1 MADHLMML
9 ELNGRPLLSGQVAV
23 VTGAGQGMGKEIA
36 VGLAQAGAAVVA
48 ADVNRETAAAT
59 SDAIL
64 AEGGKAW
71 SVEWNVADPDAAPRV
86 AARVKELAGD
96 VSILV
101 NNAGIHRRG
110 LVGAPEH
117 LQTWRDVMSVNV
129 DGILLAV
136 TAFLEQLKRTRGN
149 VINLASIQSFAAA
162 PNDTTAYTT
171 SKGAVAMLTKALAVE
186 FARYEIRVNAVAPGF
201 IDTPQTAVSRANADR
216 MAFVLSHTPMKRV
229 GQASEMAGPVV
240 FLASPLASFVNGT
253 VLPVDGG
260 FLTL

>member
-1 MADHLMML
+1 MADDLMML
-9 ELNGRPLLSGQVAV
+9 ELNGYPLLAGQVAV
-23 VTGAGQGMGKEIA
+23 VTGAAQGMGREIA
-36 VGLAQAGAAVVA
+36 LALAQAGAAVVA
-48 ADVNRETAAAT
+48 ADVNLEKVNETAQSITHA
-59 SDAIL
+59 
-64 AEGGKAW
+64 GGKAW
-71 SVEWNVADPDAAPRV
+71 ALEWNVVDPAAASRV

-96 VSILV
+96 ASILV

-110 LVGAPEH
+110 LVGSPEH
-117 LQTWRDVMSVNV
+117 LHTWQEVMSVNV
-129 DGILLAV
+129 DGIMHGV

-149 VINLASIQSFAAA
+149 IVNLASIQSFAAA
-162 PNDTTAYTT
+162 PNDTTAYST

-201 IDTPQTAVSRANADR
+201 IETPQTEVSRANPDR
-216 MAFVLSHTPMKRV
+216 VAFVLSHTPMKRF
-229 GQASEMAGPVV
+229 GKAGEMAGPVV